1 MFTDS
6 LCTKKELV
14 LLMVSAIKE
23 EQIPELIL
31 QGKDREV
38 MPLLYKKVLPLVKR
52 YVTSNS
58 GNNDDAHDIFH
69 DSLMLFYEQVMK
81 GEFDP
86 KYKAFG
92 YIYKVGVFRWINKCK
107 KDKNIQLAEELPDT
121 EVESSNYMDF
131 QIMSGE
137 EKGLLQ
143 QLFSSIGEKCIELL
157 NYTIYTDMF
166 MEDITARMGMA
177 SVDATRMQQMR
188 CKQKLMKEIEKNP
201 QLINRIKGL

>member
-1 MFTDS
+1 
-6 LCTKKELV
+6 
-14 LLMVSAIKE
+14 MVSTIKE
-23 EQIPELIL
+23 EQIPDLIR
-31 QGKDREV
+31 QGKDKEV

-58 GNNDDAHDIFH
+58 GNVDDAHDIFH
-69 DSLMLFYEQVMK
+69 DALMLFYEQVIK

-92 YIYKVGVFRWINKCK
+92 YLYKVSVFRWINKCK

-121 EVESSNYMDF
+121 EFENNSYMDF
-131 QIMSGE
+131 QAMSAE
-137 EKGLLQ
+137 EKTLLQ

-166 MEDITARMGMA
+166 MEDIAVRMGMA
-177 SVDATRMQQMR
+177 SVDAARMQQMR
-188 CKQKLMKEIEKNP
+188 CKQKLMKEIERHPK
-201 QLINRIKGL
+201 LIDKLKGL